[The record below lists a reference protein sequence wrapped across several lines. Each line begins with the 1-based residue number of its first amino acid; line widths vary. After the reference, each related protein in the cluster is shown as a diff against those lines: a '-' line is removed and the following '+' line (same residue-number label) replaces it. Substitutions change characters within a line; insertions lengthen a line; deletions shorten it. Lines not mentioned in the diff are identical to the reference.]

1 MTATTVYMPSDKEAE
16 QNVIS
21 ACFHSKEAV
30 FEMLQALTVSDFN
43 FVENRHIFT
52 AIKEI
57 HKSSGAVNLNTIKL
71 ELKKTDTLTSVGGS
85 PVIASYDELGRSLG
99 HCAYMIKRISD
110 CSMQRQLI
118 VMGKELISDASTK
131 TVDPVDALRK
141 LQANTSSVGSLQKK
155 TFFEFEDILSNFNG
169 TGQDFFS
176 AILSKCNRVRSGEDC
191 FDGYRSGYSRLDKL
205 IGGFQKGT
213 LNIIG
218 ARSSSGKTTL
228 LVNLIMNVKSKYKNS
243 RVAFFSLEMS
253 KERIAE
259 KIMCMYCGINYQY
272 YNEGRL
278 SNEELSRIEAAQ
290 IIMRQWMFP
299 IYDISGISIAEMQS
313 QIRKEIVTKG
323 LDMVVIDYMTR
334 IQSDEKTPNKHLEID
349 KISKGLQTIA
359 INHNI
364 PVICLAQL
372 SRAAGI
378 RADKRPQI
386 TDLRESG
393 SIEEDA
399 DVVMLMHRPKAYSPE
414 LKDDITEIYV
424 VKNRLL
430 GELGRTR
437 YEFNKGRLIEMS
449 SLDEIVV
456 KENICKKGVLDD

>member
-1 MTATTVYMPSDKEAE
+1 MTDTTVYMPSDKEAE

-21 ACFHSKEAV
+21 SCFHSKEAV

-43 FVENRHIFT
+43 FSENRHIFT

-57 HKSSGAVNLNTIKL
+57 QKTGGSVNLNTIKL
-71 ELKKTDTLTSVGGS
+71 ELKKTDTLHSVGGT
-85 PVIASYDELGRSLG
+85 PVIALYDDLGRSLG
-99 HCAYMIKRISD
+99 HCEYMIKRVSD

-118 VMGKELISDASTK
+118 LIGKELVMDASTK
-131 TVDPVDALRK
+131 TIDPLDALRK
-141 LQANTSSVGSLQKK
+141 LQANTSSVGNLKKK
-155 TFFEFEDILSNFNG
+155 TFTEFEDILSNFNG
-169 TGQDFFS
+169 SGQDFFS
-176 AILSKCNRVRSGEDC
+176 AIFSKVNRVRSGEDC
-191 FDGYRSGYSRLDKL
+191 FDGYRSGYPGLDKI

-259 KIMCMYCGINYQY
+259 KIMCMYCGINYQH

-290 IIMRQWMFP
+290 SIMKQWLFQ

-334 IQSDEKTPNKHLEID
+334 IQSDDKNPNKHLEID

-364 PVICLAQL
+364 PVVCLAQL

-399 DVVMLMHRPKAYSPE
+399 DVVMLMHRPKAYCPE

-430 GELGRTR
+430 GELGKTR
-437 YEFNKGRLIEMS
+437 YEFNRGLLIEMKS
-449 SLDEIVV
+449 IDDLQIQQ
-456 KENICKKGVLDD
+456 NIGKKGVLDD